1 MSNFLG
7 RGWAFPPQLNDRN
20 RVSMVEADTDIKQA
34 IYIILNTAPGER
46 VMHPDFGCNIHELI
60 FWPSNEQTAA
70 IVERY
75 VTEALTRWEPR
86 IRLHEVRAI
95 PSASDFGQ
103 MLINIVYE
111 IKQSHDKRSMVYPFY
126 LTPA

>member
-46 VMHPDFGCNIHELI
+46 VKYF
-60 FWPSNEQTAA
+60 S
-70 IVERY
+70 VEM
-75 VTEALTRWEPR
+75 
-86 IRLHEVRAI
+86 
-95 PSASDFGQ
+95 SS
-103 MLINIVYE
+103 
-111 IKQSHDKRSMVYPFY
+111 KS
-126 LTPA
+126 